1 MGRIRPL
8 TQARLRRIVGAMD
21 LGLDIRTRGRP
32 ARPVLAEQVR
42 ELSPADLGLLDSEK
56 GVKAPSLLRIRDSH
70 HAVARALAEGLT
82 PAEVSIRTGYSGSRI
97 SILQADPAFQDLVEV
112 YRVGEREAFDQA
124 QERIRTAA
132 LTALTHI
139 EDQLEDDP
147 DSIPFKAKLDLF
159 VALADRGGLA
169 PPKSAGAQVTVNVT
183 ASRER
188 INAARARAFGPDV
201 IEGTVLPLSL
211 NHEESVP

>member
-1 MGRIRPL
+1 
-8 TQARLRRIVGAMD
+8 
-21 LGLDIRTRGRP
+21 
-32 ARPVLAEQVR
+32 
-42 ELSPADLGLLDSEK
+42 
-56 GVKAPSLLRIRDSH
+56 
-70 HAVARALAEGLT
+70 LAEGLT
-82 PAEVSIRTGYSGSRI
+82 PAEVSVRTGYSGSRI

-112 YRVGEREAFDQA
+112 YRVGERETFDLA

-139 EDQLEDDP
+139 EDQLEADP
-147 DSIPFKAKLDLF
+147 DAIPMKTKIDLF
-159 VALADRGGLA
+159 TALADRGGLA

-201 IEGTVLPLSL
+201 IEGTVLPPSL
-211 NHEESVP
+211 VNEESVS